1 MYVSTHPCT
10 YDSYQYAFSGHRCTN
25 LWSTTTIACTPMLLS
40 LVLRRIKKINQ
51 SHFSLLL
58 LPHLWQ
64 PHSHHFCFCGAD
76 ESLKPWALSAAVES
90 PWGSSFPWPVDK
102 GKESWRAGK
111 EEWSGFQPLFW
122 SPSEKGRATW
132 KRSSLEKHHANTCAL
147 LQIFSQLDDKPNVTT
162 TKTYLLTPTL

>member
-76 ESLKPWALSAAVES
+76 RSLKPWALSAAVES
-90 PWGSSFPWPVDK
+90 PWGSSFPWPDRICLNQMLAPFHFLNTS
-102 GKESWRAGK
+102 SWSWDCSFTLVPLPRWQDIFTFGFFWKCFFWKQVRAAIN
-111 EEWSGFQPLFW
+111 SFFSRPLMI
-122 SPSEKGRATW
+122 
-132 KRSSLEKHHANTCAL
+132 L
-147 LQIFSQLDDKPNVTT
+147 
-162 TKTYLLTPTL
+162 